1 VTFIK
6 IRSQRRKFLNSDSV
20 EPKKYISNLLY
31 EFYKTPF
38 CRTRFLEHDGRSDE
52 CYKANKCVK
61 MAYKTSVIQYFFY
74 FALILN
80 FKLKKKVKT
89 EQVSVPETGI
99 EKKSFS
105 KPI

>member
-1 VTFIK
+1 
-6 IRSQRRKFLNSDSV
+6 
-20 EPKKYISNLLY
+20 
-31 EFYKTPF
+31 
-38 CRTRFLEHDGRSDE
+38 
-52 CYKANKCVK
+52 